1 MMVVMWPI
9 EVGIRRRWYRSF

>member
-9 EVGIRRRWYRSF
+9 EVGTRR